1 MSEVTNICSNVS
13 DQTNSKLDK
22 IIKIG
27 GYFNSE
33 LQERKIMN
41 KKVRKYIAAFRYFDN
56 SASASFSIMFFLAT
70 GIIKKFIST
79 TRNKNKKQ
87 KNCYVA

>member
-1 MSEVTNICSNVS
+1 
-13 DQTNSKLDK
+13 
-22 IIKIG
+22 
-27 GYFNSE
+27 
-33 LQERKIMN
+33 MN
-41 KKVRKYIAAFRYFDN
+41 KKVSKYIAAFHYFDN

-87 KNCYVA
+87 KNCYVT